1 MKPSEIIYKKV
12 PKFTNEHYLYL
23 YELILRDLVE
33 ESQKKKKIERR
44 DIFIVKCQSKKRNNY
59 WLNISKAVTENDTH
73 YSTIS
78 QKVSVLMVDYLRLK
92 IKNNIVPKIIT
103 LSNQIG
109 RSIDYVIRIH
119 MHINRYEIANKNER
133 KSIHSPLK
141 LPDFENEYEDNKKKS
156 SIVNL
161 FIGNFDLK
169 KFLEHGQKIRMRK
182 TEFCN
187 TFIFANENK
196 VKKKKGDSI
205 QGRKLFSPIKKKY
218 TDSGSSFSQPKIYG
232 KKGEM
237 YIYGFNSMNF
247 STYQPH
253 KTSIHKKSSSST
265 FTTND
270 IKKHYYSPANT
281 IYHKKDLFNIEE
293 ENSKVKSEDVIDN
306 SNKHFNNG
314 YYHKKSIT
322 QSNLSTKRNES
333 QEHFYF
339 PKIDRMKR
347 GEIKIKKVNMSSQ
360 GMKMENFLTKKD
372 LYY

>member
-1 MKPSEIIYKKV
+1 
-12 PKFTNEHYLYL
+12 
-23 YELILRDLVE
+23 
-33 ESQKKKKIERR
+33 
-44 DIFIVKCQSKKRNNY
+44 
-59 WLNISKAVTENDTH
+59 
-73 YSTIS
+73 
-78 QKVSVLMVDYLRLK
+78 
-92 IKNNIVPKIIT
+92 
-103 LSNQIG
+103 
-109 RSIDYVIRIH
+109 
-119 MHINRYEIANKNER
+119 
-133 KSIHSPLK
+133 
-141 LPDFENEYEDNKKKS
+141 
-156 SIVNL
+156 
-161 FIGNFDLK
+161 
-169 KFLEHGQKIRMRK
+169 MRK

-247 STYQPH
+247 PTYQPH

-306 SNKHFNNG
+306 SNKLFNNG

-322 QSNLSTKRNES
+322 Q
-333 QEHFYF
+333 
-339 PKIDRMKR
+339 
-347 GEIKIKKVNMSSQ
+347 
-360 GMKMENFLTKKD
+360 
-372 LYY
+372 